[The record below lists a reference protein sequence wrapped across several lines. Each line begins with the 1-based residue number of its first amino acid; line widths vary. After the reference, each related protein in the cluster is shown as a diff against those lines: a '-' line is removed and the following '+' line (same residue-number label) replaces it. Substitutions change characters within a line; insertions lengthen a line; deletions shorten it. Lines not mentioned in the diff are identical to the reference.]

1 MVKKLSAILA
11 GITSKHHGGF
21 YCLNCPHSFAAEN
34 KHESHRKVCGNK
46 DFCNIVMPLQFNQ
59 YRKSDKALII
69 IYTDLE
75 CLIEKIDEY
84 KNNLEYLSTTKVGK
98 RIPSGVS
105 NVYNI
110 VI

>member
-1 MVKKLSAILA
+1 
-11 GITSKHHGGF
+11 
-21 YCLNCPHSFAAEN
+21 
-34 KHESHRKVCGNK
+34 
-46 DFCNIVMPLQFNQ
+46 MPLQFNQ
-59 YRKSDKALII
+59 YRKSDKAPIII

-75 CLIEKIDEY
+75 CSIEKIDEY

-98 RIPSGVS
+98 RIPSGVF